1 MRSHF
6 RFRSKWTDCFS
17 WPKAASHFSCQL
29 SAIGGKGPLLNRYDA
44 LFRASATAV
53 KPRKTGGKSSKSQR
67 QRTLRR
73 HNAPT
78 FLIAFSGRQL
88 RWRRARGDETIP
100 SNHFNWVENGCPG
113 VGDIAKRLRS
123 ELLGCSRRRRMRA
136 RVQGHSR
143 LASAISRRVD
153 KCGSQT
159 SVVSKQTPVHRRERT
174 RSAPHPT
181 TSCVDT

>member
-1 MRSHF
+1 MPVVRY
-6 RFRSKWTDCFS
+6 WD
-17 WPKAASHFSCQL
+17 
-29 SAIGGKGPLLNRYDA
+29 KGPLLNRYDA

-53 KPRKTGGKSSKSQR
+53 KFRKTGATALHS
-67 QRTLRR
+67 RR
-73 HNAPT
+73 AD
-78 FLIAFSGRQL
+78 
-88 RWRRARGDETIP
+88 ARGDETIP

-136 RVQGHSR
+136 RGQGHSR

-174 RSAPHPT
+174 RSAPHLTKLLAVLIPKPIWAKR
-181 TSCVDT
+181 SVW